1 MTQEKI
7 KTERNNLQFRVTK
20 EFKTEYIADAK
31 EAGMTATDYFKWL
44 AKKEKPRTIKATPY
58 QEAMFS
64 LLAEFKCVASN
75 VNQIAKVM
83 NTEKKDFL
91 YCNGQGRFDRANFGD
106 RSNRFFRYHQ
116 TD

>member
-1 MTQEKI
+1 
-7 KTERNNLQFRVTK
+7 
-20 EFKTEYIADAK
+20 
-31 EAGMTATDYFKWL
+31 MTATDYFKWL

-83 NTEKKDFL
+83 NTEKKTFYTVTVKEDL
-91 YCNGQGRFDRANFGD
+91 IARTLATVQTVSSDIIKQINYGSPWQDQGERQSASQLPDEEGGQ
-106 RSNRFFRYHQ
+106 
-116 TD
+116 